1 MNGLKNKTAEPKLIK
16 TARTPN
22 QNSRTQ
28 ANKNNRKRRKEGEKN
43 CS

>member
-1 MNGLKNKTAEPKLIK
+1 MDRNIKLPNQKLIK
-16 TARTPN
+16 TARTSN

-28 ANKNNRKRRKEGEKN
+28 ANTNNRKRRKEGEKK